1 MASRFIASNGC
12 RSIHTVNDFRNL
24 SEVAEAEY
32 SVNEIH
38 PHNQTILILMRVSVP
53 SCLFLILLSVS
64 STLQA
69 QDRTVGLMRNMPGTF
84 EGYTLIAPILHPSVY
99 LVDLEGQIVHRWHV
113 NSGFG
118 ATNRLLPD
126 GALLRASASPNS
138 WTNFQG
144 LAGRVEIIEWDGMIR
159 WQYDFVND
167 EYMLHHDVVPLPNGN
182 ILAIVWDMRDMDE
195 ILTAG
200 YNPANLADGQEIILS
215 ERIVEFKPILP
226 DSAEIVWQWDSWD
239 HLAQDHAP
247 LLDTYVENISD
258 HPQRIDVNTSIG
270 GDWLHFN
277 ALDYNEE
284 LDIIA
289 ISASYVNE
297 IWVIDHSTSTEEA
310 RGVTGGTFGLG
321 GRLLYRWGNPQM
333 YGLGT
338 DNDQTL
344 HFMHSVLWIPDGMPG
359 AGNLMVFEN
368 GVGQPEGNY
377 STVHELKLPYM
388 EEIYGNAVW
397 FAQGIDGTYE
407 DPESIWT
414 FSAPSEFFSDF
425 VSGQQR
431 LPNGN
436 TLIAEGMTG
445 RIFELESGS
454 DALVWEYVNP
464 VVQTGPLSQG
474 DVIPVFGPPG
484 SPRLQNAVYRAL
496 RYGTDFEGFDGRVL
510 TPIGPIELSIAGT
523 TPDLP
528 FTVLHNYPNPF
539 SGSTSIDIQVDK
551 PTHVEITVFNIL
563 GQEVTALVNEFHSP
577 GAYSYAFDA
586 TALPRGLYLCRIIA
600 GGSSATITL
609 THQ

>member
-1 MASRFIASNGC
+1 
-12 RSIHTVNDFRNL
+12 
-24 SEVAEAEY
+24 
-32 SVNEIH
+32 
-38 PHNQTILILMRVSVP
+38 MRVSVP

-64 STLQA
+64 STVQA

-99 LVDLEGQIVHRWHV
+99 LVDPEGQTVHRWHV
-113 NSGFG
+113 NSAFG
-118 ATNRLLPD
+118 TTNRLLPD
-126 GALLRASASPNS
+126 GALLRVSASPNS
-138 WTNFQG
+138 WTDFQG
-144 LAGRVEIIEWDGMIR
+144 LAGRVEIIEWDATIR

-195 ILTAG
+195 ILAAG

-239 HLAQDHAP
+239 HLAQDYAP

-310 RGVTGGTFGLG
+310 RGVTGGTFGWG

-344 HFMHSVLWIPDGMPG
+344 HFMHSVLWIPDGLPG

-368 GVGQPEGNY
+368 GVEQPEGNY

-388 EEIYGNAVW
+388 EETYGNAVW

-445 RIFELESGS
+445 RIFELEAGS
-454 DALVWEYVNP
+454 DAMVWEYVNP

-474 DVIPVFGPPG
+474 DAIPVFGPPG
-484 SPRLQNAVYRAL
+484 SPRLQNAVFRAL
-496 RYGTDFEGFDGRVL
+496 RYGTAFEGFDGRDL
-510 TPIGPIELSIAGT
+510 TPIGPIELNIAGT
-523 TPDLP
+523 TLDLP
-528 FTVLHNYPNPF
+528 FTLLPNYPNPF
-539 SGSTSIDIQVDK
+539 SGSTAIDIQIDR

-563 GQEVTALVNEFHSP
+563 GQEVTALVDEFHSP
-577 GAYSYAFDA
+577 GTYSYAFDA
-586 TALPRGLYLCRIIA
+586 TALPRGLYLCRVIA